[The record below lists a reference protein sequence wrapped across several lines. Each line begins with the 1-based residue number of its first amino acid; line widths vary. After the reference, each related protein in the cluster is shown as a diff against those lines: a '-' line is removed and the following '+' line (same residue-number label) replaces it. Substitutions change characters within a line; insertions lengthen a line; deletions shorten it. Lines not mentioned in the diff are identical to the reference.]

1 MTAATATAPGGWLT
15 STRATPGTLQQ
26 WWVLTVRLIVPS
38 VKTGEILTAV
48 LAPATFAISF
58 YIPLN
63 KVMSFAGHGFS
74 SYAQFFAPIVI
85 LQAAAFTAISAAFRA
100 ATDMVSGLDR
110 RFDAMPM
117 HPLVPT
123 AARMSANVFRMIIAL
138 ISALISVHVI
148 GFRFEGPLSHTLG
161 FLGLAMLIGIAFCL
175 GADVIGTVT
184 KSPEA
189 TTQMLVLPPLILG
202 MLSTGLA
209 PANQFPDWVEPFVRN
224 QPVSQFAFGLRALG
238 GDSLGKAGEV
248 SWAVMTPPLL
258 WGIGIILFSLYFTVR
273 LNTKRS

>member
-1 MTAATATAPGGWLT
+1 MTAGTAAPAVWLT
-15 STRATPGTLQQ
+15 SARATPDTLRQ
-26 WWVLTVRLIVPS
+26 WWVLTIRLIVPAIT
-38 VKTGEILTAV
+38 TGEIITAV
-48 LAPATFAISF
+48 LAPITFTISF

-63 KVMSFAGHGFS
+63 RVMSFAGTGFS
-74 SYAQFFAPIVI
+74 SYAQFMTPIVM

-117 HPLVPT
+117 HPLIPT
-123 AARMSANVFRMIIAL
+123 AARMAANLFRMLVGLA
-138 ISALISVHVI
+138 SAVVSVYVI
-148 GFRFEGPLSHTLG
+148 GFRFHGPASHTVG
-161 FLGLAMLIGIAFCL
+161 FLLFATLIGIAFSI

-209 PANQFPDWVEPFVRN
+209 PASQFPHWVQAFVRN
-224 QPVSQFAFGLRALG
+224 QPVSQFAYGLRALG
-238 GDSLGKAGEV
+238 GDTRGNAGEV
-248 SWAVMTPPLL
+248 TWSLMTPPLL
-258 WGIGIILFSLYFTVR
+258 WAAAIIVFSLICTVR
-273 LNTKRS
+273 LNMKRS

>member
-1 MTAATATAPGGWLT
+1 MTAATTAPAGWLT
-15 STRATPGTLQQ
+15 AARATPATVQQ
-26 WWVLTVRLIVPS
+26 WWVLTWRLIAPA
-38 VKTGEILTAV
+38 VKTGEIATAI
-48 LAPATFAISF
+48 LAPMTFAASF

-63 KVMSFAGHGFS
+63 LVMTFSGTGFS
-74 SYAQFFAPIVI
+74 SYAQFMAPIVI

-110 RFDAMPM
+110 RFDAMPV

-123 AARMSANVFRMIIAL
+123 AARMSANMFRMAVAL
-138 ISALISVHVI
+138 VSALISVYVI
-148 GFRFEGPLSHTLG
+148 GFRFEGPALHTAA
-161 FLGLAMLIGIAFCL
+161 FIGLAMLIGLAFCL

-209 PANQFPDWVEPFVRN
+209 PAAQFPDWVEPFVRN
-224 QPVSQFAFGLRALG
+224 QPVSQFAYGLRALG
-238 GDSLGKAGEV
+238 GDSLGNAGEV
-248 SWAVMTPPLL
+248 TWSLMLPPLL
-258 WGIGIILFSLYFTVR
+258 WAAAIIVVSAYFTVR

>member
-1 MTAATATAPGGWLT
+1 MTAATTAPAGWLT
-15 STRATPGTLQQ
+15 AARATPATVQQ
-26 WWVLTVRLIVPS
+26 WWVLTWRLIAPA
-38 VKTGEILTAV
+38 VKTGEIATAI
-48 LAPATFAISF
+48 LAPMTFAASF

-63 KVMSFAGHGFS
+63 LVMTFSGTGFS
-74 SYAQFFAPIVI
+74 SYAQFMAPIVI

-123 AARMSANVFRMIIAL
+123 AARMSANMFRMAVAL
-138 ISALISVHVI
+138 VSALISVYVI
-148 GFRFEGPLSHTLG
+148 GFRFEGPALHTAA
-161 FLGLAMLIGIAFCL
+161 FIGLAMLIGLAFCL

-209 PANQFPDWVEPFVRN
+209 PAAQFPDWVEPFVRN
-224 QPVSQFAFGLRALG
+224 QPVSQFAYGLRALG
-238 GDSLGKAGEV
+238 GDSLGNAGEV
-248 SWAVMTPPLL
+248 TWSLMLPPLL
-258 WGIGIILFSLYFTVR
+258 WAAAIIVVSAYFTVR